1 MFLDLYKN
9 ILIISFKKCIKSIFK
24 NDFKAMKNK
33 DISKYFSHI
42 MQSRSKDFQ
51 DTVDRLCNIFTYV
64 HIEGQKDK
72 KLKKILDL
80 LNGWY

>member
-1 MFLDLYKN
+1 
-9 ILIISFKKCIKSIFK
+9 
-24 NDFKAMKNK
+24 
-33 DISKYFSHI
+33 

>member
-1 MFLDLYKN
+1 
-9 ILIISFKKCIKSIFK
+9 
-24 NDFKAMKNK
+24 MKNK

-51 DTVDRLCNIFTYV
+51 DAVDRLCNIFTYV